1 MPGGVVYI
9 GTTIILGVWDVE
21 FCGAAAAAGG
31 ATTVGPIM
39 VGELV
44 GEVVGAV
51 FGAFVVTG
59 AVVVLGD
66 GDTIDG
72 VLAVFGAV
80 VGAEAIV
87 GAVVGAVVGAEAM
100 VGAVVGK
107 AAITGEVPPPD
118 AGGFEAGCITI
129 G

>member
-1 MPGGVVYI
+1 LALIPGGVVYI
-9 GTTIILGVWDVE
+9 GTTMILGVWDVE

-44 GEVVGAV
+44 GAVVGAV

-59 AVVVLGD
+59 EVVVLGD
-66 GDTIDG
+66 GATIDG

-87 GAVVGAVVGAEAM
+87 GAVVGR
-100 VGAVVGK
+100 
-107 AAITGEVPPPD
+107 AAITGVVPPPA
-118 AGGFEAGCITI
+118 AGGLDAGCIMT

>member
-1 MPGGVVYI
+1 LLFKPGGVVYI
-9 GTTIILGVWDVE
+9 GTTIMLGVWDVE

-80 VGAEAIV
+80 VGAV
-87 GAVVGAVVGAEAM
+87 FGAVVGAVVGAEAI
-100 VGAVVGK
+100 VGAVVGR
-107 AAITGEVPPPD
+107 AAIIGEVPPP
-118 AGGFEAGCITI
+118 AGGFDAGCITI

>member
-80 VGAEAIV
+80 VGA
-87 GAVVGAVVGAEAM
+87 VVGAEAI

-107 AAITGEVPPPD
+107 AAITGEVPPLG